1 PPPTDVVEA
10 SPLQDLALTP
20 ASEPASPA
28 VHNPEKETGSVEG
41 LSAAELPDLA
51 ELLRSVEETE
61 KLEGVEETESPKE
74 PAIPEEE
81 SENVGADSKA
91 LEKLTRP
98 ADWSSAASAKDFLE
112 QLAGNKNSGGLAQFW
127 SARRGDIYLAISVIL
142 VICVIVWGMMSRRP
156 AGTNS
161 AQSGTATPHQKAP
174 DADLS
179 LWDRMLIE
187 LGLAEAPAPP
197 EDKGSP

>member
-1 PPPTDVVEA
+1 
-10 SPLQDLALTP
+10 
-20 ASEPASPA
+20 
-28 VHNPEKETGSVEG
+28 
-41 LSAAELPDLA
+41 
-51 ELLRSVEETE
+51 
-61 KLEGVEETESPKE
+61 
-74 PAIPEEE
+74 
-81 SENVGADSKA
+81 A

-98 ADWSSAASAKDFLE
+98 ADWSSAASAKDFLQ

-197 EDKGSP
+197 EDKGSPGVQVWVDERTALYYCPGTDLYGKTPKGKFESQREAQLDQFEPAYRKP